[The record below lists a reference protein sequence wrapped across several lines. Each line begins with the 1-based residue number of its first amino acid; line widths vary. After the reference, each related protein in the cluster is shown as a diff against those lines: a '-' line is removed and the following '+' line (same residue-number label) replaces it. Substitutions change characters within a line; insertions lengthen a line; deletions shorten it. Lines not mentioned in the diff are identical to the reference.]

1 MPKNLD
7 PADIYRREAARLR
20 SMATSEKFSAVRD
33 GLLNVAR
40 QYDVL
45 ADQSAGIRRHT
56 FGRPLSR
63 PSLDAYSEA
72 EAHRGADG
80 RRADSHGSALEHR
93 RIG

>member
-1 MPKNLD
+1 MPKNID

-20 SMATSEKFSAVRD
+20 SMAGSEKFAAVRD

-63 PSLDAYSEA
+63 PSLDGYPAV
-72 EAHRGADG
+72 DD
-80 RRADSHGSALEHR
+80 RRAGSGGTTFHGASADAAD
-93 RIG
+93 